1 MAGILSGGY
10 GLLNFGLKETVIAV
24 VVAALC
30 VYLFYVLR
38 VERGKLLI
46 DRIPGYKDWPII
58 GDILHLKRDPTGMSN
73 LSYQH

>member
-1 MAGILSGGY
+1 MADILSGGY

-24 VVAALC
+24 AAVIC

-46 DRIPGYKDWPII
+46 DCIPGYKDWPII

-73 LSYQH
+73 FCFQH

>member
-1 MAGILSGGY
+1 MADILRGGY

-24 VVAALC
+24 AAVIF
-30 VYLFYVLR
+30 VYLFYILR

-46 DRIPGYKDWPII
+46 DLIPGYMDWPFI

-73 LSYQH
+73 FCYQY